1 MATALAPNPVS
12 LRRRTVGNGTLLLAN
27 EAAALVNV
35 PAVGNATRVLRELAK
50 SLKAPKANDED
61 AQEQNALV
69 ERYGSLLE
77 SIADRM
83 SQPEGVHFG
92 AESLALFQEFSE
104 YLVNASSEL
113 QTLQDESLVVK
124 FTSQTEIKHR
134 LDAKREEIFGRIL
147 MFSFENGLLV
157 NHAVARSQADFERF
171 VESVNRRFEDEKL
184 GSEEIK
190 RLVAYEVSAALQARQ
205 TDGQSCVLCIA
216 LDGHVFFFY
225 HRAWV

>member
-12 LRRRTVGNGTLLLAN
+12 LRRRVVGNGTLLLAN

-61 AQEQNALV
+61 AQEQTAFV

-77 SIADRM
+77 SIVDRM
-83 SQPEGVHFG
+83 SRLEGIHLS
-92 AESLALFQEFSE
+92 AKSLALFQELSE

-113 QTLQDESLVVK
+113 QSLQDESLVVK
-124 FTSQTEIKHR
+124 FTSQTEIKHQ

-157 NHAVARSQADFERF
+157 NHTVARSQADFERF
-171 VESVNRRFEDEKL
+171 VESVIGCGIKL
-184 GSEEIK
+184 F
-190 RLVAYEVSAALQARQ
+190 VCN
-205 TDGQSCVLCIA
+205 TC
-216 LDGHVFFFY
+216 
-225 HRAWV
+225 

>member
-1 MATALAPNPVS
+1 MATALAPNPIS

-35 PAVGNATRVLRELAK
+35 PAVGNAARVLRELAK
-50 SLKAPKANDED
+50 SLKAPKTNDED

-83 SQPEGVHFG
+83 SQLEGVHLS

-184 GSEEIK
+184 GSKEIK
-190 RLVAYEVSAALQARQ
+190 RLVACEVRALISIRNN
-205 TDGQSCVLCIA
+205 I
-216 LDGHVFFFY
+216 
-225 HRAWV
+225 